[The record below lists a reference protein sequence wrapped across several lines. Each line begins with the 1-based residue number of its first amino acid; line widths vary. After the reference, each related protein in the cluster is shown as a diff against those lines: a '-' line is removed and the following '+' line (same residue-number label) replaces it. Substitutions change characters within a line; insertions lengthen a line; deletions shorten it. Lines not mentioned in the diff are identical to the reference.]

1 MERSAHFP
9 SITVREA
16 FVQFLEGSSFAQ
28 RTRESYAEDLKPLL
42 TQVGQALITALT
54 DDVARSFLAT
64 WRKRW
69 LPRLVQSTLGGI
81 AQFQRLSQSLH
92 YPASLC
98 ALVSISRESRY
109 KRKTA
114 HLNSNEWKREIEK
127 KLSVQHEGSSS
138 RTTEFHNGDD

>member
-64 WRKRW
+64 
-69 LPRLVQSTLGGI
+69 
-81 AQFQRLSQSLH
+81 
-92 YPASLC
+92 
-98 ALVSISRESRY
+98 
-109 KRKTA
+109 
-114 HLNSNEWKREIEK
+114 
-127 KLSVQHEGSSS
+127 
-138 RTTEFHNGDD
+138 